1 MSLRKVQFEPGLLV
15 NWELAGKPRRPGD
28 YNNRGVEISVSAEQ
42 LQVWK
47 ANPLAEFELVR
58 VGKAHT

>member
-1 MSLRKVQFEPGLLV
+1 MAAGLLG

-28 YNNRGVEISVSAEQ
+28 YSNRGAEFTLSEEQ

-47 ANPLAEFELVR
+47 ENPHAEFELVPMSE
-58 VGKAHT
+58 